1 MSSREYIAHNESF
14 KGSNIYELKSC
25 YAKGC
30 NQLEVHDW
38 LQDIPDA
45 NNRLKIIEVRF
56 KNTRK
61 EYVENV
67 NGLKL
72 KNGDIIVVEASVGY
86 DVGIVSLM
94 GHLVYEQLKKSKIN
108 PQNHDFKKIYRK
120 AKETDIQKWREAIRR
135 EKELLIKSREIAKNL
150 KLNMKIGDVEFQG
163 DKTKAI
169 FYYIAD
175 ERVDFR
181 ELIKVLAEK
190 LKIRIEMRQI
200 GARQEAGRIGSIGPC
215 GQSTCCTSWLSTFT
229 SVSTNAARHQNVSMN
244 PQKLAGQCGKLKCCL
259 NFEVAT
265 YLDTQKDFPKT
276 SIPLKTEKGTA
287 HHKNTDVLRRTMQYA
302 YADGQDKNATKGM
315 VQISVERVKEII
327 ELNKKGVIPPDL
339 EGKNE
344 SLPSQDEAL
353 DYKNAVGQDNLDRFS
368 SKNKNNRNKRKKR
381 RKNKNKQ
388 NKQ

>member
-1 MSSREYIAHNESF
+1 MSSRDYIAHDTSF
-14 KGSNIYELKSC
+14 KGSNIFELKSC

-38 LQDIPDA
+38 LQDIPEA
-45 NNRLKIIEVRF
+45 YNQFKIVEARF

-72 KNGDIIVVEASVGY
+72 KNGDIIVVEALVGY

-94 GHLVYEQLKKSKIN
+94 GPLVSEQLKKSKIN
-108 PQNHDFKKIYRK
+108 SQNHEFKKIYRK
-120 AKETDIQKWREAIRR
+120 AKESDIQKWREAIKR

-150 KLNMKIGDVEFQG
+150 KLKMKIGDVEFQG

-215 GQSTCCTSWLSTFT
+215 GQTTCCTSWLSNFS

-276 SIPLKTEKGTA
+276 SIPLKTEKGIA
-287 HHKNTDVLRRTMQYA
+287 RHKNTDVLRRIMQYA
-302 YADGQDKNATKGM
+302 YEDGEGKNVSKGM
-315 VQISVERVKEII
+315 VQISVDRVKEII
-327 ELNKKGVIPPDL
+327 ELNKKDIIPPDL
-339 EGKNE
+339 EGKDD
-344 SLPSQDEAL
+344 SLPSKDEAL

-368 SKNKNNRNKRKKR
+368 SKNKHNKDKRKKR
-381 RKNKNKQ
+381 RRKKNKQ
-388 NKQ
+388 DKQ